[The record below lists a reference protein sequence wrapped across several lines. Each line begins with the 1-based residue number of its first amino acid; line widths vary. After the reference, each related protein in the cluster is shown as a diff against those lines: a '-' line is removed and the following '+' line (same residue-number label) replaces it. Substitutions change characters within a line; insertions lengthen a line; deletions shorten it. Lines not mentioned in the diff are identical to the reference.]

1 MAALKRIN
9 VRETVGRKNN
19 CKLNFFSMTSF
30 EMTKKYICLLKI
42 ADTSYKDEQFEEET
56 LSSKN
61 TAKFRDFTK
70 PKCTSSGF
78 FCQSNSA
85 SK

>member
-1 MAALKRIN
+1 
-9 VRETVGRKNN
+9 
-19 CKLNFFSMTSF
+19 
-30 EMTKKYICLLKI
+30 MTKKYICLLKI
-42 ADTSYKDEQFEEET
+42 ADTGYKDEQFEEET